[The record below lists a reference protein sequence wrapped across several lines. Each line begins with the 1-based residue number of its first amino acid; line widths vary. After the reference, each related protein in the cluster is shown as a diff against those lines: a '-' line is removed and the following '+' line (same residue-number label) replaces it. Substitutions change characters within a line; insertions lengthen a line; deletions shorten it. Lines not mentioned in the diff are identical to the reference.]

1 MLTPELQKRGIGRKE
16 EEGDQKRRRGK
27 REKVLVLMMMMMMM
41 MKTAIRRRRGRGRA
55 GRKRRSIPIFPIS
68 PIFILKVKEPS
79 TVSVILTSEGE
90 EEWDKVV
97 GKTMSTGSQ
106 IN

>member
-27 REKVLVLMMMMMMM
+27 REKVMVLMMMMM
-41 MKTAIRRRRGRGRA
+41 MKTAIRSRRGRGRA

>member
-27 REKVLVLMMMMMMM
+27 REKVLVLMMMMM

-97 GKTMSTGSQ
+97 GKTMSTESQ

>member
-27 REKVLVLMMMMMMM
+27 REKVLVLMMMMM

-97 GKTMSTGSQ
+97 G
-106 IN
+106 

>member
-16 EEGDQKRRRGK
+16 DEGDQKRRRGK

-41 MKTAIRRRRGRGRA
+41 KTVIGRRRGRGRA

>member
-16 EEGDQKRRRGK
+16 DEGDQKRRRGK

-41 MKTAIRRRRGRGRA
+41 KTVIRRRRGRGRA

>member
-1 MLTPELQKRGIGRKE
+1 MLTPELQKRGIERKE

-27 REKVLVLMMMMMMM
+27 REKVLVLMMMMM

>member
-1 MLTPELQKRGIGRKE
+1 MEVLTPELQKRGIGRKE
-16 EEGDQKRRRGK
+16 DEGDQKRRRGK
-27 REKVLVLMMMMMMM
+27 REKVLMMMMM
-41 MKTAIRRRRGRGRA
+41 MKTVIRRRRGRGRA